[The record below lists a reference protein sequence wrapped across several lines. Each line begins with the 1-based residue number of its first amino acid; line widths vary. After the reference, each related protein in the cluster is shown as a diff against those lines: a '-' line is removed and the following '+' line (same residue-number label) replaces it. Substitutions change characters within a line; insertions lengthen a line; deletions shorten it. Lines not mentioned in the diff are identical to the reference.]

1 MLRPEFVCSLCIL
14 SKGSKVYNYV
24 VVNRVIRCTC
34 YITST
39 SYMYLTWMYLLIL
52 FMWQYRYMIWW
63 GQNMSGHLVRLVL
76 YAMYMY
82 VYILFVRSNL
92 SCVVRSEFV
101 CSLCYIFYALELW
114 YLPADVSNNF
124 ILIHVHLFFVHE
136 FCCDYN
142 IIVYWIKS
150 DIHVLVLVCPYFVLD
165 SVLYIL
171 CYIVLFCFC
180 KANNFSGDG
189 VSYFP
194 TNSAVALWPF
204 LVATPF
210 V

>member
-1 MLRPEFVCSLCIL
+1 
-14 SKGSKVYNYV
+14 
-24 VVNRVIRCTC
+24 
-34 YITST
+34 
-39 SYMYLTWMYLLIL
+39 
-52 FMWQYRYMIWW
+52 
-63 GQNMSGHLVRLVL
+63 MSGHLVILVL

-101 CSLCYIFYALELW
+101 CSLCYIFHALELW

-150 DIHVLVLVCPYFVLD
+150 DIHVLVLTLFPTQYYIYFA
-165 SVLYIL
+165 I
-171 CYIVLFCFC
+171 LFCFVFVKQTTSLGMAPPLLYSINLLLGSVLTC
-180 KANNFSGDG
+180 LRLCQICFNVSVKLHSLCCIHIYIGHLINDMKLESSQFIYYPKRAELLFAWVDVLSTKLYNWSSG
-189 VSYFP
+189 
-194 TNSAVALWPF
+194 
-204 LVATPF
+204 
-210 V
+210 